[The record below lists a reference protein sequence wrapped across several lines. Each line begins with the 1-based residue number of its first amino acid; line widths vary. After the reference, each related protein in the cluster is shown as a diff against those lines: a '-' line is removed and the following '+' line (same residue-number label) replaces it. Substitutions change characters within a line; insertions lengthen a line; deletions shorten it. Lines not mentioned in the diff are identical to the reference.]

1 MKKLIAIISLLFV
14 GCLAIAQTPV
24 QDITT
29 NGFVKAGTY
38 SYIWGSTADTLTDA
52 DTLNYTLRVKH
63 KENIAENIKIGL
75 YSDFV
80 SGSAGGKLIGY
91 GSLDGVNYFSAGDT
105 ITVTSL
111 IADGFDSETL
121 DYTGYMWP
129 YLKLIYIQSGT
140 AVTIPKVYI
149 YSKQ

>member
-14 GCLAIAQTPV
+14 GCLAMAQTPV
-24 QDITT
+24 SDVAT
-29 NGFVKAGTY
+29 N
-38 SYIWGSTADTLTDA
+38 
-52 DTLNYTLRVKH
+52 
-63 KENIAENIKIGL
+63 
-75 YSDFV
+75 
-80 SGSAGGKLIGY
+80 

-111 IADGFDSETL
+111 TADGFDSETL
-121 DYTGYMWP
+121 DYTGYLWP
-129 YLKLIYIQSGT
+129 YLKLNYIQSGT